1 VRHTLVYLTLAALS
15 GPVQLAA
22 AQQPASTVRDRI
34 RAALELPSIV
44 DSIRRRGGIPEEEVR
59 VVVDEARRKNIPAN
73 ETRDVL
79 KEADNAI
86 RDHGPVDN
94 FGAFVKARLDAGL
107 RGRALA
113 QAIRQEH
120 ARRGIGKGNMR
131 GAAGSQPGQRGQGA
145 RGAADTG
152 TRGKSK
158 AAGQPGGRPESPGA
172 QGKSAGDTTKTKG
185 KSKGRP

>member
-1 VRHTLVYLTLAALS
+1 MRHTLKYLVLAALC
-15 GPVQLAA
+15 GPVQSAA
-22 AQQPASTVRDRI
+22 AQQPASTVRDRV
-34 RAALELPSIV
+34 RAALELPGIV

-120 ARRGIGKGNMR
+120 ARRGIGKGTMR
-131 GAAGSQPGQRGQGA
+131 GAQRA
-145 RGAADTG
+145 
-152 TRGKSK
+152 
-158 AAGQPGGRPESPGA
+158 GGRPENPGGQRQDA
-172 QGKSAGDTTKTKG
+172 SDTTKGKGKGQSKGQTKG
-185 KSKGRP
+185 KGQP

>member
-1 VRHTLVYLTLAALS
+1 VRRTLMYLVLAALIDP
-15 GPVQLAA
+15 GQLAS
-22 AQQPASTVRDRI
+22 AQQPTSTIRDRVL
-34 RAALELPSIV
+34 AALELPSIV
-44 DSIRRRGGIPEEEVR
+44 DSIRRRGGIPEDEVR
-59 VVVDEARRKNIPAN
+59 VVVEEARRKNIPAN

-120 ARRGIGKGNMR
+120 ARRGVGKGNMR
-131 GAAGSQPGQRGQGA
+131 GAQG
-145 RGAADTG
+145 
-152 TRGKSK
+152 
-158 AAGQPGGRPESPGA
+158 GA
-172 QGKSAGDTTKTKG
+172 QRNDVDDTTKGKG
-185 KSKGRP
+185 KGQSKAQTNGKGRP